1 MAGASTRISGASAK
15 SDPSL
20 VYLPVDLRA
29 ACISICIGSKCAA
42 LLLGGSS
49 HHAYDNYLLF
59 CAETCVC
66 TVDTRSGRGRLIVES
81 RSTSLPQFV
90 AYSYYRLCFLMSEF
104 HFSAYPFVW

>member
-15 SDPSL
+15 SDPSF

-42 LLLGGSS
+42 VAALLLGGSS
-49 HHAYDNYLLF
+49 HHAYDDYLLF

-90 AYSYYRLCFLMSEF
+90 AYS
-104 HFSAYPFVW
+104 